1 MVEMNYWEN
10 FHNNL
15 GKGVF
20 LIQRNRGQSVATVT
34 ENQDA

>member
-20 LIQRNRGQSVATVT
+20 LIQRNSVATVT